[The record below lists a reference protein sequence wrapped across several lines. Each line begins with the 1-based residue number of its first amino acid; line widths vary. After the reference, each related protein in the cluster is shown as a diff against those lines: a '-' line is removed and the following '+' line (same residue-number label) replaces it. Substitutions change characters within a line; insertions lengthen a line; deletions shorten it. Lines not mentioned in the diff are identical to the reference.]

1 MYWNKLLVSST
12 KARTL
17 VVVRLSGPCAAL
29 LRSWSTR
36 RPPHCLR
43 GLRRTSPL
51 LLFYEKIPLLNLP
64 TFSRPVTSSMV
75 LGLFYWSVWK
85 CPRTLLD
92 GTYRAKFQ
100 LAMRYWSRQTRSDLC
115 ASKCNY
121 FTNCLIFHHFM
132 VNFFFVFCDGLIVHK
147 MPLKKHHTKI
157 KSVFFGYLCPF
168 WVKHF
173 GGVDHVDRCCCGGD
187 LDHGCMYK

>member
-85 CPRTLLD
+85 CPRTLLT
-92 GTYRAKFQ
+92 GTFREARLSIRNIYLICATASRCLDHVLQNQVWVTAQSFNSPCGIGRARPGQTFV
-100 LAMRYWSRQTRSDLC
+100 RQSATTLPI
-115 ASKCNY
+115 AFY
-121 FTNCLIFHHFM
+121 FTIL
-132 VNFFFVFCDGLIVHK
+132 
-147 MPLKKHHTKI
+147 
-157 KSVFFGYLCPF
+157 
-168 WVKHF
+168 W
-173 GGVDHVDRCCCGGD
+173 
-187 LDHGCMYK
+187 

>member
-1 MYWNKLLVSST
+1 MISLEVSTHTTHRYIPRSKAKYTQHLFNLRHRATLFGPGVT
-12 KARTL
+12 KPG
-17 VVVRLSGPCAAL
+17 LS
-29 LRSWSTR
+29 
-36 RPPHCLR
+36 
-43 GLRRTSPL
+43 
-51 LLFYEKIPLLNLP
+51 
-64 TFSRPVTSSMV
+64 
-75 LGLFYWSVWK
+75 
-85 CPRTLLD
+85 D
-92 GTYRAKFQ
+92 RAKFL
-100 LAMRYWSRQTRSDLC
+100 LAMRYWSRWSRQTRSDLC

-173 GGVDHVDRCCCGGD
+173 GGVDHVDCCCCGGD